1 MSIFEKQLYA
11 SCERD
16 TNAVWATIASAHAGL
31 AAAERSSAASSARA
45 AKASLREEQLG
56 ALQARARARAAAR
69 RASFEAP
76 RESRPPWEWL
86 PPPPHASSL
95 RAPALLATME
105 ASVAAAP
112 GASGAQFFLGE
123 VGAMP
128 LLRRLRQAECA
139 AGLREGVAEARLLGA
154 LGREDAALYAAALR
168 ERGLALLE
176 EELRAREAVVAEK
189 AARRV
194 EALGAVRSR
203 PPPHY
208 HHTTTITTT
217 SSSQILRLRKR
228 RSAPSGQSGR
238 KRPRFAVRTPRRQQ
252 QWLRAAL

>member
-1 MSIFEKQLYA
+1 
-11 SCERD
+11 
-16 TNAVWATIASAHAGL
+16 
-31 AAAERSSAASSARA
+31 
-45 AKASLREEQLG
+45 
-56 ALQARARARAAAR
+56 
-69 RASFEAP
+69 
-76 RESRPPWEWL
+76 
-86 PPPPHASSL
+86 
-95 RAPALLATME
+95 ME